1 MRLPVYERRAGV
13 QQLSMP
19 QVQPNPQVSD
29 NGETAAKTL
38 HGVFTRIQ
46 EIQDGMDDAR
56 TLELFNRFKQDS
68 QEYHENP
75 DRGVYNTRFGFQ
87 ASGVYKDADEWLRRK
102 GEDYARQLPSRRA
115 QFNFRKMVREH
126 IQQRGM
132 QNSRF
137 EAEQMRRYQ
146 QETADA
152 TIKER
157 LNYAETHWD
166 DNTAIAQVRRDI
178 QQALELKMRGSG
190 KEAFTA
196 AWADVED
203 EIGIRRIR
211 QALVRH
217 PLQALDMFTNDD
229 IHLKAETRA
238 KLVHSLKDQTEIY
251 RLHADIQAYA
261 QQYSPQNAAELRKI
275 LDDRFDLQEAEK
287 IFQGVI
293 RYWSLNNY
301 QKQAQEQAE
310 QETRKKNENEILGK
324 WNMYISGET
333 DVMPDLQ
340 ELNRRAMRGEISYS
354 FVHSMLTQVLHKQNA
369 DKAAQAKEEKLQK
382 DIERWS
388 AENRGVFLTNE
399 QMEQAVTSG
408 YWTLEDARHHENAR
422 YEFTHRQEQENNKR
436 LDDNKQNFIDRF
448 LDGKLT
454 EEMLTDARQ
463 RHILRPSDTDTI
475 RGYLRT
481 EQQRLE
487 AEQKRNTQEAE
498 RLKKKAQE
506 QYQGAVRVVIGMG
519 GRISKESA
527 TKLYDAEKID
537 QSFLQWLYGQEE
549 QREREEAAAKK
560 EQAKA
565 QAETDK
571 EAWKKN
577 LDLVAQTYAMAHFKD
592 EGAGLR
598 KISSQEFMPE
608 LSTEQREHLIQ
619 QFNLHSR
626 AINLEAKNYK
636 DRHEEFQKKMHEE
649 RMRLYEVHFNTREEI
664 AQAYKSIQALYDEPD
679 GLDPQFYNEEKAI
692 LDRKSR
698 EIDKTQAEADK
709 KKKAAD
715 EAAHK
720 QKIDQW
726 GLEIYNL
733 YKDRGKGDALSYI
746 DRVNIDP
753 DTRQKLHARVST
765 LFDDESQSVK
775 DKRERLHQAHEEIYS
790 GMVAEILGQSL
801 TNEQIAQKKQEFI
814 DMRKSGGL
822 EENRYN
828 SLISILNE
836 QERINNQATKLKR
849 KQDDF
854 DTARDLAQKYGLSG
868 QHDGRE
874 YITRTYTDH
883 EQHQNIMSAYDGFIR
898 DLQSAQTAK
907 DKALSERQRK
917 TYEDIVTEINRS
929 AQPYDS
935 QKLFQLEQ
943 SEGITHEHA
952 EKIRILN
959 GTLATRQG
967 YRTLFEK
974 NNTNGFNSM
983 GYSQQQAMIS
993 DYLGISQ
1000 DQRATNV
1007 AAYLDRAAQG
1017 KITKSEIDWAEST
1030 GRIAPDDADNLRN
1043 FNANFDRNQKA
1054 ELNRRRR
1061 EMMNAIMD
1069 LYKGDR
1075 KKSHIWNNASV
1086 DFLTQTALL
1095 DLKSPN
1101 FAETVDKII
1110 EGIMTPIMDD
1120 FSQAKTLTSYEYG
1133 IFGKQVPTN
1142 AGTRYNAI
1150 QDWMNNTT
1158 TQTQQP
1164 HMYYQNAQGNI
1175 STLYSSESTQS
1186 ADTPAPV
1193 PEIRTPKIQ
1202 QQEAPQGFWGKV
1214 GHAAKNALDAVVDF
1228 VGEPYMPDNLYAP
1241 PAVPP
1246 AAQNVSPPPSKP
1258 YNLSLAMVNGATI
1271 TGRFSD
1277 WRAYRGGQHNGID
1290 AAAKEGTP
1298 IKWTNVGFP
1307 VTVAKVNTKTPAKGA
1322 GNSITLT
1329 GDDAQGNHYEFII
1342 GHMQN
1347 GSARLNVGDVLLP
1360 GDVIGGVGNTG
1371 MTSDREKG
1379 GITAWYEGKN
1389 SGYHMDLKVKV
1400 NGKYIDPEKFFVAP
1414 EAQKSY
1420 VGPTR
1425 ENARNFSNWQP
1436 RMVAPPIVS
1445 TDQQIQEKMMQA
1457 LREFYS
1463 QKSLDQTLGLNDPLF
1478 SDISGDILNPNYSA
1492 GGSWF

>member
-13 QQLSMP
+13 QPLSMP
-19 QVQPNPQVSD
+19 QEQAAPQIGD

-56 TLELFNRFKQDS
+56 TLELFNRFKMDS

-115 QFNFRKMVREH
+115 QFNFRKMAREH
-126 IQQRGM
+126 IQQRGV

-166 DNTAIAQVRRDI
+166 DNAAIAQVRLDI

-190 KEAFTA
+190 KEAFDA
-196 AWADVED
+196 AMADYED

-211 QALVRH
+211 QAYTNNPTN
-217 PLQALDMFTNDD
+217 PLKAVDMLTNPD

-238 KLVHSLKDQTEIY
+238 KLVHTLKNQTELY
-251 RLHADIQAYA
+251 RLHGDVQLYA
-261 QQYSPQNAAELRKI
+261 QQYSPQNAVELRTK
-275 LDDRFDLQEAEK
+275 LLERYGPEDGEK
-287 IFQGVI
+287 IFQGVS
-293 RYWSLNNY
+293 RFWSVNNY
-301 QKQAQEQAE
+301 QEQARE
-310 QETRKKNENEILGK
+310 QATRETQQKNENEVLGK
-324 WNMYISGET
+324 WNMFLSGES

-340 ELNRRAMRGEISYS
+340 ELNRRARNGELSYS
-354 FVHSMLTQVLHKQNA
+354 FAHGILNQVIHKRDA
-369 DKAAQAKEEKLQK
+369 DKAAQAKLEKLEK

-408 YWTLEDARHHENAR
+408 YWTPEDARHHENAR
-422 YEFTHRQEQENNKR
+422 DEFTRGQEQEENR
-436 LDDNKQNFIDRF
+436 RFEDNKQNFLERF
-448 LDGKLT
+448 ADGGVT
-454 EEMLTDARQ
+454 EEMIDEAVNNK
-463 RHILRPSDTDTI
+463 ILKPSDAQTL
-475 RGYLRT
+475 RNYLRT

-487 AEQKRNTQEAE
+487 AEQKQNIQEAE
-498 RLKKKAQE
+498 RLKKKVQE

-537 QSFLQWLYGQEE
+537 QSFLQWLYGQEYKRD
-549 QREREEAAAKK
+549 QEEAAAKK
-560 EQAKA
+560 EQAKL
-565 QAETDK
+565 QAKAK
-571 EAWKKN
+571 EA
-577 LDLVAQTYAMAHFKD
+577 
-592 EGAGLR
+592 
-598 KISSQEFMPE
+598 
-608 LSTEQREHLIQ
+608 EHK
-619 QFNLHSR
+619 
-626 AINLEAKNYK
+626 E
-636 DRHEEFQKKMHEE
+636 
-649 RMRLYEVHFNTREEI
+649 
-664 AQAYKSIQALYDEPD
+664 
-679 GLDPQFYNEEKAI
+679 
-692 LDRKSR
+692 
-698 EIDKTQAEADK
+698 EIDKR
-709 KKKAAD
+709 
-715 EAAHK
+715 
-720 QKIDQW
+720 
-726 GLEIYNL
+726 GLEIYDL
-733 YKDRGKGDALSYI
+733 YKNEGKGEALSYV
-746 DRVNIDP
+746 DRMNVDP

-765 LFDDESQSVK
+765 LFDDESQAVK
-775 DKRERLHQAHEEIYS
+775 DKREKLHQAHEESYS
-790 GMVAEILGQSL
+790 GIVTEILGRSL
-801 TNEQIAQKKQEFI
+801 TDEQIAQKRKEYT
-814 DMRKSGGL
+814 DMRINGGL
-822 EENRYN
+822 EENRYKD
-828 SLISILNE
+828 IMQILGQ
-836 QERINNQATKLKR
+836 QERINHQAAELKR

-854 DTARDLAQKYGLSG
+854 DTAKDLAQKYGLNG

-874 YITRTYTDH
+874 YINETYTDP
-883 EQHQNIMSAYDGFIR
+883 EQHQNIMSAYNGFIG

-907 DKALSERQRK
+907 DKALSEQQKK

-943 SEGITHEHA
+943 SGGIKHQDA
-952 EKIRILN
+952 EKVRLLN

-967 YRTLFEK
+967 IEKLFRE
-974 NNTNGFNSM
+974 NNINNFNSM

-1000 DQRATNV
+1000 DQRKANV
-1007 AAYLDRAAQG
+1007 AAYLDRAAEG
-1017 KITKSEIDWAEST
+1017 KITKSEIDWAERM
-1030 GRIAPDDADNLRN
+1030 GYIQPDDADNLRN
-1043 FNANFDRNQKA
+1043 FDTNFDRNQKA
-1054 ELNRRRR
+1054 ELDRRRR
-1061 EMMNAIMD
+1061 EMIKAIMD

-1075 KKSHIWNNASV
+1075 KKSNIWNNASV

-1120 FSQAKTLTSYEYG
+1120 FSQVKTLASYEYG
-1133 IFGKQVPTN
+1133 IFGEQVPTK
-1142 AGTRYNAI
+1142 AGIRYNAV
-1150 QDWMNNTT
+1150 QNWMNNVK

-1175 STLYSSESTQS
+1175 STLYSSGDTQS
-1186 ADTPAPV
+1186 PDRPATV
-1193 PEIRTPKIQ
+1193 PEIRTPQIP
-1202 QQEAPQGFWGKV
+1202 QQEAPQGFWGKA
-1214 GHAAKNALDAVVDF
+1214 GHAAKDVLDAAVDF
-1228 VGEPYMPDNLYAP
+1228 VGEPYMSDNLYAP

-1258 YNLSLAMVNGATI
+1258 YNLGLAMVNGATI

-1277 WRAYRGGQHNGID
+1277 WRAYRGGQHNGLD

-1347 GSARLNVGDVLLP
+1347 GSVRLNVGDVVLP
-1360 GDVIGGVGNTG
+1360 DDVIGSVGNTG
-1371 MTSDREKG
+1371 MTSDRNKKG
-1379 GITAWYEGKN
+1379 KVTAWYEGKS

-1436 RMVAPPIVS
+1436 RVIAPPIVS

-1457 LREFYS
+1457 TREFFLQQS
-1463 QKSLDQTLGLNDPLF
+1463 LGLNDPLF
-1478 SDISGDILNPNYSA
+1478 GDISGDILNPNYSA